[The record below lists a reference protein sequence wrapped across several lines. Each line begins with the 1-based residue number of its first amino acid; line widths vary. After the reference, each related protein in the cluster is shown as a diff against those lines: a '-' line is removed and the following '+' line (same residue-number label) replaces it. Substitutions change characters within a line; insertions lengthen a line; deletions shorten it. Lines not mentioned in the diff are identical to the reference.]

1 MGKFSVKDVL
11 LDIIGYKGLPYPGVW
26 LPTVSRSGSG
36 RFTGKDFDND
46 SDYADEKTTSD
57 KGSVLRKKDAQGRY
71 YFMPVVFEHKGKDYE
86 IPNAVIS
93 FTGKK
98 NVVETAMVGR
108 KGSVKELISIDDYE
122 ISIQGIASSD
132 DFPEAA
138 IAELNELY
146 TINEAIT
153 LKCALTDIF
162 MEEDDRV
169 IIRSIDISDMKGSET
184 FQVFKIDLV
193 TDRSFELTIE

>member
-26 LPTVSRSGSG
+26 LPTVSRPGSG

-169 IIRSIDISDMKGSET
+169 VIRSIDISDMKGSET

-193 TDRSFELTIE
+193 TDRSFELRIE

>member
-26 LPTVSRSGSG
+26 LPTVSRPGSG

-71 YFMPVVFEHKGKDYE
+71 YFMPVIFEHKGKDYE

-169 IIRSIDISDMKGSET
+169 VIRSIDISDMKGSET

>member
-86 IPNAVIS
+86 IANAVIS

-169 IIRSIDISDMKGSET
+169 VIRSIDISDMKGSET